1 MYLHSLAL
9 CLTHPHWALSFC
21 WVSEKEKLF
30 KQVMFICKFKNLTYL
45 VNHTYSFILHV
56 FNYISFTFIYLI
68 TVKML
73 LTIDSMYGSVGV
85 PVFGL

>member
-21 WVSEKEKLF
+21 CVSEKEKLF